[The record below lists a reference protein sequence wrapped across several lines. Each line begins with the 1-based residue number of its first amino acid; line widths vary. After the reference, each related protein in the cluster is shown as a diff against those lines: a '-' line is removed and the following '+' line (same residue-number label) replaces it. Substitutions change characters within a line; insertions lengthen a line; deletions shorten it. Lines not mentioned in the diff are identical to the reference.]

1 MKNEDVEFLRNF
13 SIDVVS
19 SNKHNKEDAAKLLS
33 DVNTFTTEWKEFKD
47 VLQTNLLR
55 YAYVQCICLMLS
67 IYILYLE
74 VDSNYHEVLLSVYIC
89 QKIDP
94 REKVGRFY

>member
-47 VLQTNLLR
+47 ILQSKVLR
-55 YAYVQCICLMLS
+55 YAYTLFVSYRYTFSHYDNFIHLA
-67 IYILYLE
+67 
-74 VDSNYHEVLLSVYIC
+74 NHGLL
-89 QKIDP
+89 
-94 REKVGRFY
+94 KVHIKCT